1 MEFAFD
7 DESFPTDSSQKQ
19 EGCEQA
25 CFPYLFYAALADVR
39 AQLVKDGI
47 VDDTN
52 GSPRILRDGHVRYI
66 RSGLRE
72 LRSAFSGLDASR
84 PWMVYWMLHG
94 LNILGVRPKA
104 YYDDAVVF
112 LARCQNAATGGF
124 GGGPGQLAHC
134 APSYAAVLALA
145 TIGTPAAYAAVNRRD
160 MYRWLLTLKR
170 ADGGVHIH
178 ADGEVDV
185 RSAYTMLTIASLVNI
200 LTPELTAGV
209 AEWLARCQTYEGGFA
224 GEPGGEAHGG
234 YAFNAMAGLAI
245 LGRFDLV
252 DIPALR
258 RWLVARQLGMEGGF
272 QGRTNK
278 LVDGCYSFWQGAIP
292 VILQKYGGAAGAPS
306 GGAAGAEAGGGAAP
320 AAMAAAA
327 MAATSAGILYN
338 VEFLERY
345 TLLCC
350 QQAGG
355 GLRDKPSKNRDFY
368 HTCYTLSGLSIAQH
382 YGTMAHDDMVERT
395 DPVYNVVDANLSTAL
410 AHFRALPC
418 THAELAHRM

>member
-1 MEFAFD
+1 MD
-7 DESFPTDSSQKQ
+7 DEGYPTESSQKQ
-19 EGCEQA
+19 LDCEQE

-47 VDDTN
+47 VDETDGT
-52 GSPRILRDGHVRYI
+52 PRILRDGHVRYI

-72 LRSAFSGLDASR
+72 LRSAFAGLDASR

-94 LNILGVRPKA
+94 LNLLSVRPTP
-104 YYDDAVVF
+104 YYADAVDF
-112 LARCQNAATGGF
+112 LARCQNATTGGF

-145 TIGTPAAYAAVNRRD
+145 TIGTPEAYAAVDRRS

-185 RSAYTMLTIASLVNI
+185 RSAYTMLTIASLLNI
-200 LTPELTAGV
+200 MTPELTAGV
-209 AEWLARCQTYEGGFA
+209 AEWLASCQTYEGGFA
-224 GEPGGEAHGG
+224 GEPGCEAHGG

-252 DIPALR
+252 DVPALR

-278 LVDGCYSFWQGAIP
+278 LVDGCYSFWQGALP
-292 VILQKYGGAAGAPS
+292 AILSKYGGAVAPS
-306 GGAAGAEAGGGAAP
+306 GRAEAGGGT
-320 AAMAAAA
+320 AAATA
-327 MAATSAGILYN
+327 TATSVGILYN
-338 VEFLERY
+338 VEFLQRY

-382 YGTMAHDDMVERT
+382 YGTMPHDDMVERT
-395 DPVYNVVDANLSTAL
+395 DPVYNVVDANLAAAL
-410 AHFRALPC
+410 VHFRALPC
-418 THAELAHRM
+418 THAELAHRA